1 MKQQTLTKIR
11 KSIAEGYLPENW
23 HEEKQNLVETET
35 GYYALNSD
43 CIDVG
48 GDYYHEDN
56 DRHEFDYDEIQEEY
70 ILSDYSVTAYGRRG
84 REYVTHRDRCV
95 YVRNCHYHEDYLSD
109 NDIVW
114 VTDEDEYHHRDDVYY
129 WDSDDEYHL
138 EPEED
143 EDDSSNLLWGY
154 NEGEREKNFVEID
167 KIEGEEV
174 MFGFGM
180 EIEKS
185 EMPDFDFDKWDI
197 YNETGAVL
205 ERDGSVDD
213 GFELKTPVYNLFS
226 PKTEERLSKLK
237 SFADIKGV
245 ENAGGHIGFSMIGK
259 SDEELIDLCS
269 GFIPLIF
276 AMYKKRLSNDY
287 CSGKKIDILKSSGEK
302 MQAIRMRG
310 SYIEFRIF
318 SSVKNYNTI
327 LFRLNLFRI
336 MAKNLGK
343 SFPSVIGMAVNKNSE
358 LHKLLTNDVY
368 SDTYKFERLIKDAIE
383 INSQFGIKKL
393 TQSKINQITTKLNLL
408 KCA

>member
-11 KSIAEGYLPENW
+11 KSIAKGYLPENW

>member
-11 KSIAEGYLPENW
+11 KSIAKGYLPENW

-70 ILSDYSVTAYGRRG
+70 ILSYYSVTAYGRRG

-95 YVRNCHYHEDYLSD
+95 SVGTCYYHEDYLSD

-114 VTDEDEYHHRDDVYY
+114 VSDQDEYYHRDDVYF

-138 EPEED
+138 EPEDD

>member
-35 GYYALNSD
+35 GYYSLHTD

-48 GDYYHEDN
+48 GNYYHEDN
-56 DRHEFDYDEIQEEY
+56 DRNEYEYDEIQEEY
-70 ILSDYSVTAYGRRG
+70 ILFGYAVTAYGRRG

-95 YVRNCHYHEDYLSD
+95 YVGTCYYHEDYLSD

-114 VTDEDEYHHRDDVYY
+114 VSDEDEYYHRDDVYY

-138 EPEED
+138 EPEDD

-237 SFADIKGV
+237 PFADIKGV

-368 SDTYKFERLIKDAIE
+368 ADTYKFERLIKDAIE
-383 INSQFGIKKL
+383 INSQFGKRKL
-393 TQSKINQITTKLNLL
+393 TQGKINQITTKLNLL

>member
-11 KSIAEGYLPENW
+11 KSIAKGYLPENW

-70 ILSDYSVTAYGRRG
+70 ILSYYSVTAYGRRG

-95 YVRNCHYHEDYLSD
+95 SVGTCYYHEDYLSD

-114 VTDEDEYHHRDDVYY
+114 VSDEDEYYHRDDVYF

-138 EPEED
+138 EPEDD

-287 CSGKKIDILKSSGEK
+287 CSGKKIDILKNSGEK